1 MFRRGAHITCHRDIH
16 LEERIFREGGWG
28 DHKRKAEESGV
39 NVKDL
44 TIQEPLGLKGAL

>member
-1 MFRRGAHITCHRDIH
+1 M
-16 LEERIFREGGWG
+16 EERIFRERKWG
-28 DHKRKAEESGV
+28 DHKRKAEKSGV